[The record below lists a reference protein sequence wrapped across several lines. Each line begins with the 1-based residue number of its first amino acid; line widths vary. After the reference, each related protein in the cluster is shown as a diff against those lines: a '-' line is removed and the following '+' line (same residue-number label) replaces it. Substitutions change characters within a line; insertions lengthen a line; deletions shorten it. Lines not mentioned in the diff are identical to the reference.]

1 MGRFIDPAGPFESRF
16 LGARVRIGVHNVVPL
31 HLGKKHL
38 KPLPNAQKVH
48 ENRSL
53 TAGNAFRNL
62 SHSFSF
68 LRTVS
73 PTRDTPPQTA
83 ERAVEIVRKILDDHE
98 GMHEDFPPRVYR
110 NEFNRD
116 SLNIRFMY
124 WFRPTEYW
132 DFMAFSEKVNLR
144 IKTEFEAEG
153 IRFALPALK
162 VVGDGKVPP
171 PPA

>member
-1 MGRFIDPAGPFESRF
+1 MGTIPNDQMAQTDIENI
-16 LGARVRIGVHNVVPL
+16 ARRPHIRRAADIHLPL
-31 HLGKKHL
+31 
-38 KPLPNAQKVH
+38 
-48 ENRSL
+48 
-53 TAGNAFRNL
+53 
-62 SHSFSF
+62 
-68 LRTVS
+68 
-73 PTRDTPPQTA
+73 DTPPRTA

-98 GMHEDFPPRVYR
+98 GMHEDFPPRVYF

-124 WFRPTEYW
+124 WFRPPEYW

-171 PPA
+171 TPA